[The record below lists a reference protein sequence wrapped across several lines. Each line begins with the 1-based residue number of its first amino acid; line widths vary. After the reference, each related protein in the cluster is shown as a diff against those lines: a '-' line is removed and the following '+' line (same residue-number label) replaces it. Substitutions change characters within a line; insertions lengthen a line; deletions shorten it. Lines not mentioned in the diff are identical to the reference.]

1 MCLKR
6 LNILSKSDREG
17 EISHDIIYMWNLK
30 NDDKWTYKTEKDW
43 QRTIFWL
50 LGGEGWREGIVR
62 EFGGHVHT
70 AVFKMDNQQG
80 EKNYWEEV
88 SIASPLT

>member
-1 MCLKR
+1 
-6 LNILSKSDREG
+6 
-17 EISHDIIYMWNLK
+17 
-30 NDDKWTYKTEKDW
+30 
-43 QRTIFWL
+43 L
-50 LGGEGWREGIVR
+50 LRGEGWREGIVR